1 MKNFQRNESGIF
13 LEKANQS
20 LRKLTKKA
28 TFNSEDEEA
37 KKEKKN
43 LLLKYR
49 RNSESMNSNFVS
61 KTLKNFENLSRFSN
75 TLLNHNPTQTSS
87 SSDELSRSVSKS
99 KEFPRA
105 KTSKKQKN

>member
-1 MKNFQRNESGIF
+1 MKNFRRNESGF
-13 LEKANQS
+13 LEKVNQG

-28 TFNSEDEEA
+28 AFNSEDEEA
-37 KKEKKN
+37 KKEKKS
-43 LLLKYR
+43 LLIKYR
-49 RNSESMNSNFVS
+49 RNSESMKPN
-61 KTLKNFENLSRFSN
+61 LKNLENLSRFSN
-75 TLLNHNPTQTSS
+75 ILLNHNPTQTSS